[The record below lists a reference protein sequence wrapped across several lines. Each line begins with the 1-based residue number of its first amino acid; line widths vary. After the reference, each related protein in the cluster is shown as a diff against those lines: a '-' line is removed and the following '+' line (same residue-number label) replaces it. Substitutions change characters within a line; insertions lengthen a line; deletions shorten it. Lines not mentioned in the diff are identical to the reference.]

1 MRFVFALTI
10 AHFFLGSFPIA
21 AQQTWPFAQNYSAAL
36 LEAQKKSTHLY
47 VHFTASWCMPCIWMA
62 ENTYQ
67 NNQVLNQLNDLVPV
81 SIDIESPEGKA
92 LQKKFQIEI
101 LPTLLIVEAQHE
113 KIIDKKEKS
122 LSAVELQKWLSEV
135 QPTLPSTTFFIE
147 IGRYFNLTEAYKAQE
162 SFQKILPEKI
172 NLKEID
178 ALYYLQYGNFI
189 TEETAQKQ
197 LSQILDLGI
206 NGQIKSF

>member
-36 LEAQKKSTHLY
+36 LEAQKKSTPLY

-67 NNQVLNQLNDLVPV
+67 NNQVLNQLNDLVPI

-92 LQKKFQIEI
+92 LQNKFQIEI
-101 LPTLLIVEAQHE
+101 LPTLLIIEAQHE
-113 KIIDKKEKS
+113 QVIDKKEKS
-122 LSAVELQKWLSEV
+122 LSAAELQKWLIEI
-135 QPTLPSTTFFIE
+135 QPAPPSITYFIE
-147 IGRYFNLTEAYKAQE
+147 LGNYSNLTEAYKALE

-189 TEETAQKQ
+189 TEETAQFK